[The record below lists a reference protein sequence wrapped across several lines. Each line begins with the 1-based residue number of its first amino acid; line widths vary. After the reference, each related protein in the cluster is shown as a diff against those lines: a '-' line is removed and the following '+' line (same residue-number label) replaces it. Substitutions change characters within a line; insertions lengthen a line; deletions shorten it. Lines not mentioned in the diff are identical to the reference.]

1 MATLEDEMLIYCH
14 KSEGYSQYILMG
26 SNIILASLIMV
37 VCVCL
42 YFTINHITQA
52 VIYTKDLGG

>member
-1 MATLEDEMLIYCH
+1 MLIYCH

-26 SNIILASLIMV
+26 YNIILASLITV

-42 YFTINHITQA
+42 YFTVNHITQA
-52 VIYTKDLGG
+52 VIYTEGFGG